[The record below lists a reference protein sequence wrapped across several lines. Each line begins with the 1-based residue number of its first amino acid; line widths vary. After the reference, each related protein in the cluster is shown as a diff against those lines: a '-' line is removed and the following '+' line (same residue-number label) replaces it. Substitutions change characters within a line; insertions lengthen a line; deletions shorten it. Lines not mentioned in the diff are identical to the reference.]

1 MSLNNLAAMLSD
13 LDQHEAACESAQ
25 EAVELRRQLAA
36 QRPEVFQADLARSLI
51 VLALCTEHAD
61 SPLAAVGLAREA
73 VATLSPA
80 FIRYPAAHGG
90 LLAAMLQEYLRLCDL
105 AGQQADVDLLTPLQ
119 PYFDFGK
126 QD

>member
-13 LDQHEAACESAQ
+13 LGQHEAACERAQ
-25 EAVELRRQLAA
+25 EAVERYRQLAA
-36 QRPEVFQADLARSLI
+36 QRPEVFQADLSLSLI

-61 SPLAAVGLAREA
+61 SPPAAVGLAREA
-73 VATLSPA
+73 VAMLSPA

-90 LLAAMLQEYLRLCDL
+90 LLTAMLQDYLRLCDL
-105 AGQQADVDLLTPLQ
+105 AEQQADVDLLMPLL
-119 PYFDFGK
+119 PYLTSEE